1 MSEIPP
7 SQPLNKDGKPR
18 KPRGR
23 KAKKLI
29 EFKQVKNNRKNVQRR
44 TGPVSK
50 WKARILDELS
60 KGVDVPYTKGY
71 CFKHSIHEALNKS
84 GLVELLRELGV
95 DGVKV
100 LREDADRKQL
110 TINKLEEKIHER
122 DVIINRYRVQ
132 EHRFKKAP
140 KISKELGGLPEDT
153 IEIELVMCL
162 NLIKQFRATQSKE
175 LYVNRLK
182 FAIGCDPL
190 SGLNSLLKSGGLTD

>member
-1 MSEIPP
+1 MSVNPP
-7 SQPLNKDGKPR
+7 FDPNKSTPNPLK
-18 KPRGR
+18 R
-23 KAKKLI
+23 KAKRKVLLDKSKSGKIQAVKRGVGRPKHEKSKL
-29 EFKQVKNNRKNVQRR
+29 
-44 TGPVSK
+44 
-50 WKARILDELS
+50 LDKLAT
-60 KGVDVPYTKGY
+60 GVDVAYSRSY
-71 CFKHSIHEALNKS
+71 SFKHSIHEALNKS

-110 TINKLEEKIHER
+110 TINKLEEKIRER

-153 IEIELVMCL
+153 TEIELVMCL

>member
-1 MSEIPP
+1 MSELPP
-7 SQPLNKDGKPR
+7 FYPQK
-18 KPRGR
+18 R
-23 KAKKLI
+23 KAKRRAGVQLRKNGKI
-29 EFKQVKNNRKNVQRR
+29 KRVKNGVGR
-44 TGPVSK
+44 PSDY
-50 WKARILDELS
+50 KAKIKERLERGYDAAYS
-60 KGVDVPYTKGY
+60 KGYSLP
-71 CFKHSIHEALNKS
+71 HSIHEALNKS

-153 IEIELVMCL
+153 TDIELVMCL
-162 NLIKQFRATQSKE
+162 HLIKQFRAQQSKE

-182 FAIGCDPL
+182 FAIGVDPL
-190 SGLNSLLKSGGLTD
+190 DGLNSLLKSGQVND